1 MRVEPTDE
9 KQKEMSLTSTLS
21 DKNNQPL
28 RDKFKTEFL
37 RPEFKLQAELKAPPL
52 TTNYTVVGTA
62 FDYLL
67 RFYLQ
72 RLNKDTFEDRG
83 SWVADSAFRTLT
95 EFTLPRKGKQVATGF
110 RQDKIY
116 KTKDLLK
123 IVVDQYAQTKSNH
136 SKFLKDGNVTDELVA
151 NTLYLAKLDVYARAG
166 IIDQNFDFHH
176 PDDIADIKAM
186 LSLID
191 NDKFTA
197 KTKCYFNPTFGA
209 GSAIVGGADA
219 DLIIDNTLIDIKATK
234 NLKLDRDHLN
244 QTLGYYI
251 LSLIGGV
258 NLKPY
263 ARPIENIGIYFAR
276 HGELWTVP
284 ISSFGDSQKFSD
296 FKDWFIPYVKP
307 KEKTLKEWYAVI
319 DDFIQMAIRLDTKKS
334 EPTEE
339 KPKKKVATKKPT
351 KKVAKKKPAPTK
363 KKTAAKTKQT
373 KRKTK

>member
-1 MRVEPTDE
+1 
-9 KQKEMSLTSTLS
+9 MSLTSILS
-21 DKNNQPL
+21 GKDNQEL

-37 RPEFKLQAELKAPPL
+37 RPEFKIQAELKAPPL

-72 RLNKDTFEDRG
+72 RINKDKFEERG
-83 SWVADSAFRTLT
+83 NWVADSAFKTLT
-95 EFTLPRKGKQVATGF
+95 DFILSRKGNEIATGF

-123 IVVDQYAQTKSNH
+123 IITDQYNQTKSNY
-136 SKFLKDGNVTDELVA
+136 SKFLKDGIVSDELVA
-151 NTLYLAKLDVYARAG
+151 NTLYLAKLDVYLRAG

-176 PDDIADIKAM
+176 PDDIKDIKAM

-191 NDKFTA
+191 NEKFTA

-263 ARPIENIGIYFAR
+263 TRPIENIGIYYAR

-284 ISSFGDSQKFSD
+284 ISSFGDSHKFSN

-307 KEKTLKEWYAVI
+307 KEKTLKEWYEVI

-351 KKVAKKKPAPTK
+351 KKVAMKKSTPIK
-363 KKTAAKTKQT
+363 KETAAKTKPT